1 MLLSEHA
8 HVEGGEQRQLVTTI
22 LEEFSGLVA
31 LQ

>member
-1 MLLSEHA
+1 MLLPE